1 MAMRKYSITR
11 YMFSGLPVH
20 LRNAMLRCADRTLQ
34 KNATT
39 LKFPPPEPTDKREK
53 VSFEAM
59 ELINSLLQEKE
70 HRICSKKYKFN
81 DHQHS
86 KRMPGHLIT
95 SRADKQSR
103 DYQGYYVYPDDAAD
117 IKAHPFFHG
126 LSWDRLHLSRPPFVP
141 EVKSGEDTKY
151 FDDEEPISDVDDA
164 STRSSSGQVHGSGEA
179 AAAVADQASQVDGAF
194 GQQDDGCKGKG
205 KKAGKGKEKK
215 RPRDRILRDKVVGRQ
230 ALELRKQGAFIGYT
244 YRRPK
249 LSTGEGERGRS
260 S

>member
-1 MAMRKYSITR
+1 MQ
-11 YMFSGLPVH
+11 
-20 LRNAMLRCADRTLQ
+20 N
-34 KNATT
+34 NATS
-39 LKFPPPEPTDKREK
+39 LKFPSPEPTDKRDK

-86 KRMPGHLIT
+86 KRMPGHLVS
-95 SRADKQSR
+95 SRADKHSR
-103 DYQGYYVYPDDAAD
+103 DYQGYYVYPDDATD

-141 EVKSGEDTKY
+141 DVKSREDTKY
-151 FDDEEPISDVDDA
+151 FDEEEPISDVDDA
-164 STRSSSGQVHGSGEA
+164 SSASGGQDVRRSEETA
-179 AAAVADQASQVDGAF
+179 AADQATQVDGAF
-194 GQQDDGCKGKG
+194 GQQEEAGPRGKG
-205 KKAGKGKEKK
+205 KKGGKGKEKK
-215 RPRDRILRDKVVGRQ
+215 RPRDRVLRDKVVGRQ
-230 ALELRKQGAFIGYT
+230 VLELRKKGAFIGYT

-249 LSTGEGERGRS
+249 VSVSEEERGRS